1 MQSASGKRIN
11 IQQYLAQ
18 YLAVVGAKNMT
29 SNQWN
34 LDRSDIPESMECSG
48 RALTFSLGKC
58 TQPWQRINVVEG
70 ILQQCG
76 LDPFAEVLNVPK
88 SGIIGEDIPESA
100 RKPHPNLLFQAL
112 AIQAIGKVR
121 DLQLKSEIASGI
133 SDFSKNLL
141 AVLEAEARSG
151 ATPLIRWS
159 AAVSIKS
166 IWLDEEWQTPGLEN
180 NIDTAAKINI
190 NAPEIELQVAKEQI
204 EILTNDSL
212 SSGDEDN
219 GNGTGKDSEN
229 ALDFWVYGPSWL
241 LFSVQMDCDEY
252 LLWIDLVFA
261 AIAVTKVQYGLNAEN
276 DATIENFLKSS
287 KNSWNREDFSRML
300 AKFFEFIDHPEARVK
315 DKATTILEPYKDDLD
330 RKSAPIMRALTY
342 KFNLEAQ
349 QLELLTIA
357 EIEELKALL
366 DRCKTEI
373 ESVYSEALSLCDR
386 DTEIAKFLLEK
397 QQEYQNTVDNK
408 IENFNKLIKSIVD
421 CQVLLDANMELLH
434 LTVERLQ
441 VLDYT
446 LGTKLADRQQK
457 LQSLNVE
464 KNTSQQCINLDNE
477 LNAIRDSM
485 QNALGE
491 VTSRINSKIRELELS
506 ASKNNKTAT
515 NILRW
520 TGVLL
525 GLWFSVG
532 LMLYFSDSVINTLFS
547 VGYQTEFL
555 VYWTLFFIVMIVFL
569 SVLALFFATIAALD
583 KRKESQLIPKFD
595 KLSQIASNFSS
606 MWQKSYLQQF
616 VPSVRSN

>member
-18 YLAVVGAKNMT
+18 YLAIVGAKNMT

-34 LDRSDIPESMECSG
+34 LDRNDIPQSMECSG
-48 RALTFSLGKC
+48 TALTFNLGKC
-58 TQPWQRINVVEG
+58 TQPWQRINVLEG

-76 LDPFAEVLNVPK
+76 LDPFAEVLDVPK

-121 DLQLKSEIASGI
+121 DLQLKSDIASGI

-141 AVLEAEARSG
+141 AVLEKAARSG
-151 ATPLIRWS
+151 DTPLIRWS

-166 IWLDEEWQTPGLEN
+166 IWLDEEWQTPAIEN
-180 NIDTAAKINI
+180 NIDSATKVNI
-190 NAPEIELQVAKEQI
+190 NAPEIELQIAKEQI
-204 EILTNDSL
+204 QILINSL

-219 GNGTGKDSEN
+219 GNGTGKESEN
-229 ALDFWVYGPSWL
+229 TLDFWVYGPSWL
-241 LFSVQMDCDEY
+241 LFSLQMDCAEY

-276 DATIENFLKSS
+276 DATIEKFLKAA
-287 KNSWNREDFSRML
+287 KNSFNQEDFCQII
-300 AKFFEFIDHPEARVK
+300 AKIFEFIEHPESIVK
-315 DKATTILEPYKDDLD
+315 EKTATILEPYKDALD
-330 RKSAPIMRALTY
+330 RKSAPIVRALTY
-342 KFNLEAQ
+342 KFKLENQ
-349 QLELLTIA
+349 QLEMLTIP
-357 EIEELKALL
+357 EIEEFKSSL
-366 DRCKTEI
+366 DKCKIEI
-373 ESVYSEALSLCDR
+373 ETVYSEALNLCDS

-397 QQEYQNTVDNK
+397 KQEYQKAVDNR
-408 IENFNKLIKSIVD
+408 IENINKLIKSIVD
-421 CQVLLDANMELLH
+421 CQGLLDANMELLH
-434 LTVERLQ
+434 LTVDRLQ
-441 VLDYT
+441 ILDYT
-446 LGTKLADRQQK
+446 LGSRLVEHQQK
-457 LQSLNVE
+457 LKGLNVE

-515 NILRW
+515 NILGW

-532 LMLYFSDSVINTLFS
+532 LMLYFSDSVINSLFS
-547 VGYQTEFL
+547 VDYQTEFL
-555 VYWTLFFIVMIVFL
+555 VYWTLFFIIAIVFL
-569 SVLALFFATIAALD
+569 SILALFFATIAALD